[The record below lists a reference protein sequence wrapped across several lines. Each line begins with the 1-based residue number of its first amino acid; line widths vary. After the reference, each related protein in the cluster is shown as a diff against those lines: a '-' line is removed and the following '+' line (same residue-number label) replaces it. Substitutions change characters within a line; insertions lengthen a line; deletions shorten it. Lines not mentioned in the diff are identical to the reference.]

1 MNLIKKISANGKQ
14 TIKRHF
20 YTPKLNKYPDLDFD
34 YLCSASNCEEIL
46 NNITRRKGVGDIH
59 SVQKFKKQLENS
71 KNATDHDKLKQLL
84 YTEALKIPN
93 RTHPDVLKYTTDI
106 NIVRFI
112 NQKKNFDFHPQEF
125 HEISKKLNL
134 VRTDQLGNLSG
145 NRSYYVLGEMAELE
159 QALINYTVNK
169 LFEKGFQ
176 LMSVPDILHRNIIEN
191 CGMNTKG
198 ERNQVYLLDQKLYGP
213 DFCLAGT
220 SEMSLAGFLMN
231 KTFSR
236 RELPTKL
243 AAVSRC
249 YRAETSSTSEE
260 RGIYR
265 VHEFTKVEMFVIS
278 TPESSEDHL
287 EELITIEQ
295 DLFGDMGLYL
305 RVLDMPPHELGAPA
319 YRKYDIE
326 AWLPGRKIFGEISS
340 CSNCTDYQSRRLN
353 IKYSSDNDLRYVHTL
368 NGTACAIPRM
378 LIALTET
385 YQTEKGSIEV
395 PNVLQKYMNNKMAI
409 GRQKT
414 IPELKLV
421 KNKKEK

>member
-1 MNLIKKISANGKQ
+1 
-14 TIKRHF
+14 
-20 YTPKLNKYPDLDFD
+20 
-34 YLCSASNCEEIL
+34 
-46 NNITRRKGVGDIH
+46 
-59 SVQKFKKQLENS
+59 
-71 KNATDHDKLKQLL
+71 
-84 YTEALKIPN
+84 
-93 RTHPDVLKYTTDI
+93 
-106 NIVRFI
+106 
-112 NQKKNFDFHPQEF
+112 
-125 HEISKKLNL
+125 
-134 VRTDQLGNLSG
+134 
-145 NRSYYVLGEMAELE
+145 
-159 QALINYTVNK
+159 
-169 LFEKGFQ
+169 
-176 LMSVPDILHRNIIEN
+176 
-191 CGMNTKG
+191 
-198 ERNQVYLLDQKLYGP
+198 
-213 DFCLAGT
+213 
-220 SEMSLAGFLMN
+220 MSLAGFLMN